1 MPVLIGLEAPSGP
14 AVEFVVVFAVVLL
27 GPVVVERLGIPGIV
41 GLLIGGFVIGP
52 HGLGAIGS
60 GNQTVPQLGQLGLLY
75 LMFVAGLEL
84 DLGVLA
90 ANRRTAVLFAL
101 VTFAL
106 PFGGGLAVGRALGW
120 ELPAALLLG
129 SLLASHTLITY
140 PIFRE
145 AGRAADRGVATAVG
159 ATVLTDTLALVVL
172 AGVSGSETGSGSTA
186 VVLGEILLGL
196 VVLAVVGLWGLPR
209 VALFALRAWG
219 GDRAARYMVAVVSFL
234 ALAVLAEVFGIEG
247 IVGAFVAG
255 LALNRLVPN
264 EGPSMDRIEFF
275 GSAVFIPVFL
285 VSVGLLLDPSV
296 MFSAETLRIAGL
308 ILAACMGGKALAVLI
323 ARPLLGFTA
332 PEAGAAFALTSPQA
346 AATLAATLVGYDIG
360 LFGTTVVNAV
370 LVLILVT
377 ITVSTLVAKRYAA
390 KLPPPV
396 RDAGALG
403 RRVMLATRRGG
414 PSAGVVGLVERLAR
428 PDGGVVDVVVVHVEG
443 EDVLPP
449 AEVRALE
456 RRLFRGA
463 LDGSV
468 RPEVSSVL
476 PRAVAMAALSSEP
489 SLVVVEVG
497 ADDDAEYWAE
507 GPASADGAPVVLVYG
522 DPPHRPHR
530 ITVDDPGT
538 GKGTAAAIAARL
550 GHRVAPAEA
559 GDAEPGRGDVVIRAL
574 ASWEALAGCGVPA
587 AGALLVVLP
596 AMDALDA
603 G

>member
-1 MPVLIGLEAPSGP
+1 VPVLFALEAPSGP

-90 ANRRTAVLFAL
+90 ANRRTAFVFAL
-101 VTFAL
+101 ITFTL
-106 PFGGGLAVGRALGW
+106 PFAGGLAVGSALGW
-120 ELPAALLLG
+120 ELPASLLLG

-196 VVLAVVGLWGLPR
+196 VVLGVAGLWALPR
-209 VALFALRAWG
+209 LALYALRAWG

-308 ILAACMGGKALAVLI
+308 IVAACMGGKAIAVLI
-323 ARPLLGFTA
+323 ARPLLGFTP

-346 AATLAATLVGYDIG
+346 AATLAATLVGFDIG

-370 LVLILVT
+370 LVLILVS
-377 ITVSTLVAKRYAA
+377 ITVSTLVARRYAA
-390 KLPPPV
+390 RLPPPE

-403 RRVMLATRRGG
+403 RRVLLATRRGG
-414 PSAGVVGLVERLAR
+414 PSPGVVAVVDRLAR

-449 AEVRALE
+449 AEARALE

-468 RPEVSSVL
+468 RCQVSSVL
-476 PRAVAMAALSSEP
+476 PRAVTMAALSTEP

-507 GPASADGAPVVLVYG
+507 GPALADSAPVVLVYG
-522 DPPHRPHR
+522 EPPHRPHR
-530 ITVDDPGT
+530 VTVEDPTATGT
-538 GKGTAAAIAARL
+538 GAVAEIAARL
-550 GHRVAPAEA
+550 GRRVVPAA
-559 GDAEPGRGDVVIRAL
+559 GHTEPGRGEVVVRAL
-574 ASWEALAGCGVPA
+574 ASWDALDGIGVPA

-596 AMDALDA
+596 ALDTLD
-603 G
+603 GG

>member
-1 MPVLIGLEAPSGP
+1 VPVLFALEAPSGP

-90 ANRRTAVLFAL
+90 ANRRTAFVFAL
-101 VTFAL
+101 ITFTL
-106 PFGGGLAVGRALGW
+106 PFAGGLAVGSALGW
-120 ELPAALLLG
+120 ELPASLLLG

-196 VVLAVVGLWGLPR
+196 VVLGVAGLWALPR
-209 VALFALRAWG
+209 LALYALRAWG

-308 ILAACMGGKALAVLI
+308 IVAACMGGKAIAVLI
-323 ARPLLGFTA
+323 ARPLLGFTP

-346 AATLAATLVGYDIG
+346 AATLAATLVGFDIG

-370 LVLILVT
+370 LVLILVS
-377 ITVSTLVAKRYAA
+377 ITVSTLVARRYAA
-390 KLPPPV
+390 RLPPPE

-403 RRVMLATRRGG
+403 RRVLLATRRGG
-414 PSAGVVGLVERLAR
+414 PSPGVVAVVDRLAR

-449 AEVRALE
+449 AEARALE

-468 RPEVSSVL
+468 RCQVSSVL
-476 PRAVAMAALSSEP
+476 PRAVTMAALSTEP

-507 GPASADGAPVVLVYG
+507 GPALADSAPVVLVYG
-522 DPPHRPHR
+522 EPPHRPHR
-530 ITVDDPGT
+530 VTVEDPTATGT
-538 GKGTAAAIAARL
+538 GAVAEIAARL
-550 GHRVAPAEA
+550 GRRVVPAA
-559 GDAEPGRGDVVIRAL
+559 GHTEPGRGEVVVRAL
-574 ASWEALAGCGVPA
+574 ASWDALDGIGVPA
-587 AGALLVVLP
+587 AGALLAVLP
-596 AMDALDA
+596 ALDTLD
-603 G
+603 GG

>member
-1 MPVLIGLEAPSGP
+1 MPVLFALEVPSGP

-90 ANRRTAVLFAL
+90 ANRRTAFVFAL
-101 VTFAL
+101 ITFTL
-106 PFGGGLAVGRALGW
+106 PFAGGLAVGSALGW
-120 ELPAALLLG
+120 ELPASLLLG

-196 VVLAVVGLWGLPR
+196 VVLGVAGLWALPR
-209 VALFALRAWG
+209 LALYALRAWG

-308 ILAACMGGKALAVLI
+308 IVAACMGGKAIAVLI
-323 ARPLLGFTA
+323 ARPLLGFTP

-346 AATLAATLVGYDIG
+346 AATLAATLVGFDIG

-370 LVLILVT
+370 LVLILVS
-377 ITVSTLVAKRYAA
+377 ITVSTLVARRYAA
-390 KLPPPV
+390 RLPPPE

-403 RRVMLATRRGG
+403 RRVLLATRRGG
-414 PSAGVVGLVERLAR
+414 PSPGVVAVVDRLAR

-449 AEVRALE
+449 AEARALE

-468 RPEVSSVL
+468 RCQVSSVL
-476 PRAVAMAALSSEP
+476 PRAVTMAALSTEP

-507 GPASADGAPVVLVYG
+507 GPALADSAPVVLVYG
-522 DPPHRPHR
+522 EPPHRPHR
-530 ITVDDPGT
+530 VTVEDPTATGT
-538 GKGTAAAIAARL
+538 GAVAEIAARL
-550 GHRVAPAEA
+550 GRRVVPAA
-559 GDAEPGRGDVVIRAL
+559 GHTEPGRGEVVVRAL
-574 ASWEALAGCGVPA
+574 ASWDALDGIGVPA
-587 AGALLVVLP
+587 AGALLAVLP
-596 AMDALDA
+596 ALDTLD
-603 G
+603 GG

>member
-1 MPVLIGLEAPSGP
+1 MPVLFALEAPSGP

-90 ANRRTAVLFAL
+90 ANRRTAFVFAL
-101 VTFAL
+101 ITFTL
-106 PFGGGLAVGRALGW
+106 PFAGGLAVGSALGW
-120 ELPAALLLG
+120 ELPASLLLG

-196 VVLAVVGLWGLPR
+196 VVLGVAGLWALPR
-209 VALFALRAWG
+209 LALYALRAWG

-308 ILAACMGGKALAVLI
+308 IVAACMGGKAIAVLI
-323 ARPLLGFTA
+323 ARPLLGFTP

-346 AATLAATLVGYDIG
+346 AATLAATLVGFDIG

-370 LVLILVT
+370 LVLILVS
-377 ITVSTLVAKRYAA
+377 ITVSTLVARRYAA
-390 KLPPPV
+390 RLPPPE

-403 RRVMLATRRGG
+403 RRVLLATRRGG
-414 PSAGVVGLVERLAR
+414 PSPGVVAVVDRLAR

-449 AEVRALE
+449 AEARALE

-468 RPEVSSVL
+468 RCQVSSVL
-476 PRAVAMAALSSEP
+476 PRAVTMAALSTEP

-507 GPASADGAPVVLVYG
+507 GPALADSAPVVLVYG
-522 DPPHRPHR
+522 EPPHRPHR
-530 ITVDDPGT
+530 VTVEDPTATGT
-538 GKGTAAAIAARL
+538 GAVAEIAARL
-550 GHRVAPAEA
+550 GRRVVPAA
-559 GDAEPGRGDVVIRAL
+559 GHTEPGRGEVVVRAL
-574 ASWEALAGCGVPA
+574 ASWDALDGIGVPA
-587 AGALLVVLP
+587 AGALLAVLP
-596 AMDALDA
+596 ALDTLD
-603 G
+603 GG

>member
-1 MPVLIGLEAPSGP
+1 MPVLFALEAPSGP

-90 ANRRTAVLFAL
+90 ANRRTAFVFAL
-101 VTFAL
+101 ITFTL
-106 PFGGGLAVGRALGW
+106 PFAGGLAVGSALGW
-120 ELPAALLLG
+120 ELPASLLLG

-196 VVLAVVGLWGLPR
+196 VVLGVAGLWALPR
-209 VALFALRAWG
+209 LALYALRAWG

-308 ILAACMGGKALAVLI
+308 IVAACMGGKAIAVLI
-323 ARPLLGFTA
+323 ARPLLGFTP

-346 AATLAATLVGYDIG
+346 AATLAATLVGFDIG

-370 LVLILVT
+370 LVLILVS
-377 ITVSTLVAKRYAA
+377 ITVSTLVARRYAA
-390 KLPPPV
+390 RLPPPE

-403 RRVMLATRRGG
+403 RRVLLATRRGG
-414 PSAGVVGLVERLAR
+414 PSPGVVAVVDRLAR

-449 AEVRALE
+449 AEARALE

-468 RPEVSSVL
+468 RCQVSSVL
-476 PRAVAMAALSSEP
+476 PRAVTMAALSTEP

-507 GPASADGAPVVLVYG
+507 GPALADSAPVVLVYG
-522 DPPHRPHR
+522 EPPHRPHR
-530 ITVDDPGT
+530 VTVEDPTATGT
-538 GKGTAAAIAARL
+538 GAVAEIAARL
-550 GHRVAPAEA
+550 GRRVVPAA
-559 GDAEPGRGDVVIRAL
+559 GHTEPGRGEVVVRAL
-574 ASWEALAGCGVPA
+574 ASWDALDGIGVPA

-596 AMDALDA
+596 ALDTLD
-603 G
+603 GG